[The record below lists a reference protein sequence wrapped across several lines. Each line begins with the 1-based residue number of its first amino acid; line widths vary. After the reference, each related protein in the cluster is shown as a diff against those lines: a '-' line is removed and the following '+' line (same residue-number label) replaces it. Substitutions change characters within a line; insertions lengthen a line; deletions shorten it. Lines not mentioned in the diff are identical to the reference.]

1 VEITYATEGASGAVN
16 EDYVVAGPQWVA
28 VLDGATPRSGVDT
41 GCVHDVPWLV
51 HRLGTELAR
60 RLILVPDLALS
71 EALAETIT
79 AVRAAHES
87 TCDLNNPDS
96 PSSTVAVVRQRSEKL
111 DYLVLG
117 DSPLLLDIDGSIHAI
132 IDDRNAYLP
141 RYTAE
146 IVRAHRNQPHGFW
159 VASTVP
165 EAAYRAITDSRPMVG
180 LRRAALLSDGA
191 SRYVERLGL
200 GKWTELVDVLE
211 QYGPADLIQR
221 VRVAERAQ
229 LPLESVDPVGR
240 RIKRHDDATAVLIHF
255 EPRGSAGA
263 AMFR

>member
-1 VEITYATEGASGAVN
+1 VEITYATEGVPGAIN
-16 EDYVVAGPQWVA
+16 EDYVIAGPQWVV
-28 VLDGATPRSGVDT
+28 VLDGATPRIGVDT

-51 HRLGTELAR
+51 HRLGSEFAR
-60 RLILVPDLALS
+60 RLVLAPDLALS
-71 EALAETIT
+71 EALAETII

-87 TCDLNNPDS
+87 TCDLSNPDS
-96 PSSTVAVVRQRSEKL
+96 PSSTVAVLRQRAGEL

-117 DSPLLLDIDGSIHAI
+117 DSLLLLDIDGTIRAI
-132 IDDRNAYLP
+132 TDDRNAYLP

-146 IVRAHRNQPHGFW
+146 IVRAYRNQPHGFW

-165 EAAYRAITDSRPMVG
+165 EAAYHAITDTRPLAE
-180 LRRAALLSDGA
+180 LRRAVLLSDGA

-211 QYGPADLIQR
+211 RYGPADLIQR

-229 LPLESVDPVGR
+229 LPPESVDPVGR

-255 EPRGSAGA
+255 
-263 AMFR
+263 